1 MTFPELTSKDN
12 PIIKTIR
19 GISSGS
25 PKSSEL
31 LVAIEGVRILEE
43 AVLSGCKIETVVL
56 SEHFGIDSRE
66 RNLLNSWQSS
76 KVRIYRIKESLFK
89 NLSNVQTPQ
98 GAIALAQVPQKT
110 ITEVVLGKNALILC
124 TWGVQDPGNLGTL
137 IRTAKA
143 AGADMVCT
151 TKGTVSVRNS
161 KALRSSAGTL
171 FGIPVVEHIETTEFL
186 TYCRKNKIRVYR
198 TDSRQ
203 GIEYTKA
210 DFVSPC
216 ALLLGNEGSGI
227 PEDEFAGI
235 PSIHI
240 PMAKNTESL
249 NVAIA
254 GAILLFEASRQRRIM
269 EDNDQL

>member
-12 PIIKTIR
+12 PILKTIR
-19 GISSGS
+19 GISTGS
-25 PKSSEL
+25 PKASEL

-43 AVLSGCKIETVVL
+43 AVLSGSKIETVVI
-56 SEHFGIDSRE
+56 SEHFGKDSRE
-66 RNLLNSWQSS
+66 RNLLDSWQSA

-89 NLSNVQTPQ
+89 SLSSVQTPQ

-110 ITEVVLGKNALILC
+110 LAEVVLGKNALILC
-124 TWGVQDPGNLGTL
+124 ACGLQDPGNLGTL

-151 TKGTVSVRNS
+151 TNGTVSARNS

-171 FGIPVVEHIETTEFL
+171 FRIPVVEHIETTEFL
-186 TYCRKNKIRVYR
+186 AYCRKNRIRVYR
-198 TDSRQ
+198 TDSKQ
-203 GIEYTKA
+203 GIEYTKS
-210 DFVSPC
+210 DFVTPC

-227 PEDEFAGI
+227 PEAEFAGI

-240 PMAKNTESL
+240 PMSENTESL

-254 GAILLFEASRQRRIM
+254 GAIILFEASRQRRR
-269 EDNDQL
+269 